1 MMKAAGIPLPKTIFA
16 DGWWLIDEAK
26 MSKSLQNIV
35 KPLDLIDKYGVDS
48 VRYFLIR
55 DMVLGQDANFSEEM
69 FIRRYN
75 SDLANDFG
83 NLASRILTLIRKNYD
98 NIIPPEIDPGSEEQN
113 LRKNAE
119 SLPAKV
125 HNLIDEL
132 RLNEAIEVII
142 AFVRS
147 INRFME
153 IKAPWKLV
161 KSDLEQAGTV
171 LYTAAEGLR
180 IAAKLLEPVM
190 PGKIDLILNAFPVI
204 SNEFA
209 WGNLKNGEPLGKL
222 PILFPRVQTDKPVSA
237 AMKPAEI
244 VKEKEINLITINE
257 FFKAQLVTA
266 RVLAAE
272 PIPETTKLLKL
283 QIDTGKD
290 RRQIVAGIA
299 EHYAPEDLIGKTI
312 IVVANLQPTTIRG
325 IKSNGMLLA
334 AKKGKQLKLVTV
346 MDDIAPGSPV
356 G

>member
-1 MMKAAGIPLPKTIFA
+1 
-16 DGWWLIDEAK
+16 
-26 MSKSLQNIV
+26 
-35 KPLDLIDKYGVDS
+35 
-48 VRYFLIR
+48 
-55 DMVLGQDANFSEEM
+55 
-69 FIRRYN
+69 
-75 SDLANDFG
+75 
-83 NLASRILTLIRKNYD
+83 LIRKNYD